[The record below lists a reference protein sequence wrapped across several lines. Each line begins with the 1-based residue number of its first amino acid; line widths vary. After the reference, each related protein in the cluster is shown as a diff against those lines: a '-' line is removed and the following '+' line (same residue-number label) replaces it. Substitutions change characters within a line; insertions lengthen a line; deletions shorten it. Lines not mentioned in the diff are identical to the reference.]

1 MEQSIEEPMSAFDH
15 YQRGRQLKQVPM
27 YDKALEAFQ
36 EAAKDPRYAGKAHVQ
51 MALCFRS
58 MARYDE
64 AVAAFRH
71 AMVVDTFSSKEL
83 ARILYLQ
90 GQTLESLGRYAEALE
105 AYGWARKEDPSIQD
119 VTPRI
124 KHLLAGGRGPLPPRR
139 PASQSVVGGLLNLG
153 RQLTPH
159 VLGLLGQASKSLSE
173 YADRPGTAGGSR
185 HQSPS
190 VRDMGHQH
198 GQRELTL
205 TRDGP
210 SAVRDRKTDKRQHVR
225 VATHSPSKGRRFAG
239 AVLRNSV
246 WPSPR
251 SVRACSGRSR
261 SYAEDRHRSG
271 SKSRTG
277 LRVRPRDGLWLL
289 PCSGSFRP
297 IRANVNPDHEH
308 WLEAGVRWS

>member
-1 MEQSIEEPMSAFDH
+1 MEQSTEEPLSAFDH
-15 YQRGRQLKQVPM
+15 YERGRQLKQVPM

-71 AMVVDTFSSKEL
+71 AMLVDTFSSKEL

-173 YADRPGTAGGSR
+173 YADRPGAAGGSR

-205 TRDGP
+205 TRDT
-210 SAVRDRKTDKRQHVR
+210 VRRRYGT
-225 VATHSPSKGRRFAG
+225 GRRTNG
-239 AVLRNSV
+239 STLV
-246 WPSPR
+246 WPSE
-251 SVRACSGRSR
+251 RAVTFHRRVGWWTAMESCETSPLGAAASR
-261 SYAEDRHRSG
+261 VPWPSPWELS
-271 SKSRTG
+271 
-277 LRVRPRDGLWLL
+277 
-289 PCSGSFRP
+289 
-297 IRANVNPDHEH
+297 
-308 WLEAGVRWS
+308 